1 MATRMLPDAKFLTND
16 LITYRGKKRDLLPII
31 DQALRKVSRLTGKS
45 KLNLCDIFSGSG
57 CVARLFKRYANELVV
72 NDLEAYS
79 ETVNNAYLMNR
90 SNVSEKELQESID
103 ELNELRN
110 RDALF
115 SNAFDNSEISGALPS
130 IGIIEKLFAPRDEN
144 NLTAQDRYLFTKNN
158 ARSLDRYS
166 ILLQDPCLPRAH
178 KVVLSGLLLY
188 LASVHNLSAGV
199 PTSCYN
205 LPVGIKNKSLS
216 SLVMKKY
223 GPPSSGISGRFLKKI
238 SLRQP
243 VLSEYECAYSV
254 YRSDVFDFMTRI
266 RMIGDGPISREL
278 FDLVYIDPPYCGQDY
293 ATMYSVLNM
302 LSDYSYGAVES
313 DTLDYVRNAKMPIKP
328 SKVHKKLSQ
337 KFVKSEEAYRSMN
350 HLLLRIKDIAKYA
363 IISYSNM
370 GIVSIERMFDM
381 FKRMNYSVLSEI
393 KHRHFGSNPMQDLA
407 HRNPIEYTILLKL

>member
-1 MATRMLPDAKFLTND
+1 
-16 LITYRGKKRDLLPII
+16 
-31 DQALRKVSRLTGKS
+31 
-45 KLNLCDIFSGSG
+45 
-57 CVARLFKRYANELVV
+57 
-72 NDLEAYS
+72 
-79 ETVNNAYLMNR
+79 
-90 SNVSEKELQESID
+90 
-103 ELNELRN
+103 
-110 RDALF
+110 
-115 SNAFDNSEISGALPS
+115 
-130 IGIIEKLFAPRDEN
+130 
-144 NLTAQDRYLFTKNN
+144 
-158 ARSLDRYS
+158 
-166 ILLQDPCLPRAH
+166 
-178 KVVLSGLLLY
+178 
-188 LASVHNLSAGV
+188 
-199 PTSCYN
+199 
-205 LPVGIKNKSLS
+205 
-216 SLVMKKY
+216 
-223 GPPSSGISGRFLKKI
+223 
-238 SLRQP
+238 
-243 VLSEYECAYSV
+243 
-254 YRSDVFDFMTRI
+254 
-266 RMIGDGPISREL
+266 MIGDGPISREL